1 MKKKELMEDMI
12 FRSICCTYGLDWED
26 FDIFDDIIV
35 LNSPKKNISVLID
48 NHYNIMGIYD
58 KNDDINKL
66 ERLKMIKESYEN
78 VYTKLPYPFQDLSLK
93 QIVELANRVFI
104 HETNQGHSSE
114 MLVNGELANDDDDS
128 VYISLLSYIKFLGQQ
143 IKQYFMNLYQMKMM
157 GFAYPDV
164 YQYISSLMSNI
175 DECVNVNIQKG
186 IRPFPFDIIK
196 YLGQDVDNIDEYD
209 HALYSVIDLLLKQKG
224 AKIKD
229 DFRHYDEVEPTEK
242 DNTDLSELSKNLLKI
257 LEVPLEEV
265 EQRYQERNQTFVTKE
280 VNLQSWLSDNNKDK
294 PPVLIKS

>member
-1 MKKKELMEDMI
+1 MKKKELMEDMN

-35 LNSPKKNISVLID
+35 LNSPKNNISVLID

-114 MLVNGELANDDDDS
+114 MLVNGELANDEDDS

-157 GFAYPDV
+157 GFEYPDV

-175 DECVNVNIQKG
+175 DECVTVNIQKG

-196 YLGQDVDNIDEYD
+196 YLGQDVDSIDEYD

-242 DNTDLSELSKNLLKI
+242 DNTDLSELSKKLLKI

-265 EQRYQERNQTFVTKE
+265 EQRYQERNQTFITKE
-280 VNLQSWLSDNNKDK
+280 FNLQSWLSDNNKDK
-294 PPVLIKS
+294 LPVLIKS